1 VISVLPVYV
10 KAGKV
15 GCLDLFNE
23 ERSLTSTSIRLRIIT
38 IKNMTK
44 AGQQISKKEHLGYLF
59 QLMKFFRMSALNW
72 RVPDAIL
79 N

>member
-1 VISVLPVYV
+1 
-10 KAGKV
+10 V
-15 GCLDLFNE
+15 G
-23 ERSLTSTSIRLRIIT
+23 RLTSLNVEKSTTSMSIRLRIIT

-59 QLMKFFRMSALNW
+59 QLMKFFRMSAENW